1 MDLAQRHPAPGPDHT
16 PARPVADP
24 GRSATTGRGR
34 AEAASGPV
42 ATAASPAG
50 TDQHARHRDAARA
63 GWKGILREPFTAAT
77 WLRLAYLLLA
87 LPVGILCV
95 PIALVGGP
103 AGRIQRGLARRLLG
117 VEVAE
122 PRRTGPLAL
131 AHAVISL
138 PLNLVALTVSAYFW
152 TVVVINLAYPLRP
165 DSDPTQAWGGPTMA
179 GAWAVHGIGGGL
191 SFLFITPW
199 VMKGFTLLQARLVE
213 GFLGADRAGLLKA
226 TGIAL
231 AVTALCA
238 LLSIPV
244 IHQL

>member
-1 MDLAQRHPAPGPDHT
+1 MDLAQRHPASDHT
-16 PARPVADP
+16 PTRPGMGP
-24 GRSATTGRGR
+24 GRPPAPATGPAGP
-34 AEAASGPV
+34 ASGPV
-42 ATAASPAG
+42 ATAATPAG
-50 TDQHARHRDAARA
+50 TDQHARHRGAGRV
-63 GWKGILREPFTAAT
+63 GWKAILREPFRAVT

-87 LPVGILCV
+87 LPVGILCI

-117 VEVAE
+117 VEVTD
-122 PRRTGPLAL
+122 PRHTGPLAL
-131 AHAVISL
+131 VHAVISL

-179 GAWAVHGIGGGL
+179 GAWAVHGIGGGV
-191 SFLFITPW
+191 SFLLITPW
-199 VMKGFTLLQARLVE
+199 VMKGFTLLQARLVR
-213 GFLGADRAGLLKA
+213 GFLGGDRAGLLKA
-226 TGIAL
+226 TWIAL
-231 AVTALCA
+231 AVTGLCA

>member
-1 MDLAQRHPAPGPDHT
+1 M
-16 PARPVADP
+16 
-24 GRSATTGRGR
+24 
-34 AEAASGPV
+34 
-42 ATAASPAG
+42 
-50 TDQHARHRDAARA
+50 
-63 GWKGILREPFTAAT
+63 LREPLRSAT

-87 LPVGILCV
+87 LPVGIACV

-138 PLNLVALTVSAYFW
+138 PLNLMALVVSGYLW
-152 TVVVINLAYPLRP
+152 TVVVLNLAYPLRP
-165 DSDPTQAWGGPTMA
+165 GGDPTQAWGGPTMA
-179 GAWAVHGIGGGL
+179 GAWAVHGLGGGIP
-191 SFLFITPW
+191 FLLLTPW
-199 VMKGFTLLQARLVE
+199 VMRGFTALQARLVKS
-213 GFLGADRAGLLKA
+213 FLGGRRTGLLRA
-226 TGIAL
+226 SGPAL
-231 AVTALCA
+231 VVAAFCA